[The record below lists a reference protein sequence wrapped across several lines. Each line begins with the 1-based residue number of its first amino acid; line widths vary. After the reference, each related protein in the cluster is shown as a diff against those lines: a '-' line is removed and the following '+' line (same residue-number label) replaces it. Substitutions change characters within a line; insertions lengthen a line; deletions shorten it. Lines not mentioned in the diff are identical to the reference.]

1 MNTKPIIGIAPNYS
15 YEKKEYTL
23 SEDYVLAIE
32 KAGGCPIVLL
42 PHQALPPFQD
52 GLLLTGG
59 GDIDPLLFGEEPLCQ
74 SGEINPL
81 RDACEMRICEAA
93 LEKDLPML
101 GICRGMQMIN
111 VFFGGTLYLDLEE
124 QFDGMCAADDIPV
137 PAEGVQT
144 QSGARVN
151 HWQTKEYGHP
161 THTVSIMRSS
171 KLGEIL
177 GCDSAAVNSMHHQGV
192 RALPPNLA
200 AAAYG
205 PDGLVEGVEAKDC
218 RFLMGVQWHPEYFVE
233 DGGHMAPLFRALID
247 EARQMRCREGRCHD
261 CLRIDREECDP
272 NAVWPAVKFADYI

>member
-42 PHQALPPFQD
+42 PHQALPPFLD

-101 GICRGMQMIN
+101 GICRGMQVMNI
-111 VFFGGTLYLDLEE
+111 VKGGGIY
-124 QFDGMCAADDIPV
+124 QDI
-137 PAEGVQT
+137 GVQAGT
-144 QSGARVN
+144 TLKHIQQAPRS
-151 HWQTKEYGHP
+151 YG
-161 THTVSIMRSS
+161 THSIFVEDNTLLTDLWENKRTV
-171 KLGEIL
+171 
-177 GCDSAAVNSMHHQGV
+177 VNSLHHQSCSTPGEGFIV
-192 RALPPNLA
+192 SARSA
-200 AAAYG
+200 
-205 PDGLVEGVEAKDC
+205 DGLIEAIEHKDN
-218 RFLMGVQWHPEYFVE
+218 RFAVGVQWHPEAMKTE
-233 DGGHMAPLFRALID
+233 EMGLLFSAFLKAAA
-247 EARQMRCREGRCHD
+247 EYQQARG
-261 CLRIDREECDP
+261 
-272 NAVWPAVKFADYI
+272 

>member
-42 PHQALPPFQD
+42 PHQALPPFLD

-101 GICRGMQMIN
+101 GICRGM
-111 VFFGGTLYLDLEE
+111 
-124 QFDGMCAADDIPV
+124 
-137 PAEGVQT
+137 
-144 QSGARVN
+144 
-151 HWQTKEYGHP
+151 
-161 THTVSIMRSS
+161 
-171 KLGEIL
+171 
-177 GCDSAAVNSMHHQGV
+177 
-192 RALPPNLA
+192 
-200 AAAYG
+200 
-205 PDGLVEGVEAKDC
+205 
-218 RFLMGVQWHPEYFVE
+218 
-233 DGGHMAPLFRALID
+233 
-247 EARQMRCREGRCHD
+247 
-261 CLRIDREECDP
+261 
-272 NAVWPAVKFADYI
+272 

>member
-42 PHQALPPFQD
+42 PHQALPPFLD

-101 GICRGMQMIN
+101 GICRGMQVMNI
-111 VFFGGTLYLDLEE
+111 VKGGGIY
-124 QFDGMCAADDIPV
+124 QDI
-137 PAEGVQT
+137 GVQAGT
-144 QSGARVN
+144 TLKHIQQAPRSYGTHSIFVEENTLLTDLWENKRTIVN
-151 HWQTKEYGHP
+151 SLHHQACS
-161 THTVSIMRSS
+161 V
-171 KLGEIL
+171 LGEGFL
-177 GCDSAAVNSMHHQGV
+177 VSARSA
-192 RALPPNLA
+192 
-200 AAAYG
+200 
-205 PDGLVEGVEAKDC
+205 DGLIEAIEHRDNL
-218 RFLMGVQWHPEYFVE
+218 FAVGVQWHPEAMKTE
-233 DGGHMAPLFRALID
+233 EMGLLFSAFLK
-247 EARQMRCREGRCHD
+247 AAAVYRQKRRET
-261 CLRIDREECDP
+261 
-272 NAVWPAVKFADYI
+272 V